1 MGGSA
6 RPRGLIVGMEL
17 MCYLWVDK
25 GGCAGSDRWPSKRL
39 GRQEVCEAGVHDTV
53 FKFLA
58 YVSMMREAGN
68 GAARLQQ
75 WMLLICLVIDR
86 LDKHAAHAKDVNLPV
101 TQWVWSTATP
111 SRWASLAG
119 GSR

>member
-6 RPRGLIVGMEL
+6 RSRGLVVGVEL

-25 GGCAGSDRWPSKRL
+25 GGCAGSDRWLSKRL

-53 FKFLA
+53 FRFSP

-75 WMLLICLVIDR
+75 WMLLICLVIDGIWTNMR
-86 LDKHAAHAKDVNLPV
+86 LMPR
-101 TQWVWSTATP
+101 T
-111 SRWASLAG
+111 
-119 GSR
+119 